1 MSVLLDTNACIA
13 VMNAKPQA
21 RERFRQVR
29 RRREVASVST
39 ITLFELW
46 FGIIKS
52 SRTSENTGQLEAFLP
67 TIQTVD
73 FDDED
78 ARIAADLRLSLTRAG
93 TPIGS
98 YDLLIASQALRHG
111 LIVVTANVREF
122 SRVPDLR
129 LENWE
134 T

>member
-1 MSVLLDTNACIA
+1 VSVLLDTNACIA

-39 ITLFELW
+39 VTLFELW

-52 SRTSENTGQLEAFLP
+52 SRISENKEQLEAFLP

-93 TPIGS
+93 APIGS

-129 LENWE
+129 WENWE